1 MPLATL
7 TAEQTA
13 EAMRSGESD
22 LKWLLSDNEVSME
35 LQALLF
41 HHKFNK
47 MKVFLG
53 LGENRA
59 EVRET
64 LRADFGLNPAEGIAM
79 RQQLAMALAAWDA
92 AKEYVS
98 KDNTM
103 RAEARTSH
111 IPRPVTSN
119 EHAAMLKAYEVRY
132 GRLETGETPGK
143 HYLGV
148 KAEEIEDNE
157 PKAES
162 LKEVSSKDDGE
173 DDFLL
178 SEVGKDGNLKVR
190 KGVRDGKMPA
200 DPEELRARLKLVAN
214 CWLFLRTKH
223 SNREWL
229 QDLDD
234 KVFGKYADH
243 LLGKFVHGATVFSH
257 DGGSAVRPP
266 WGLVLSYEFEMRK
279 WAYEQV
285 VREQI
290 TLAEAIK
297 AASKNTELKEK
308 YFVTPYTLGVQQGN
322 AAGTKRTSEVAA
334 EQDQVWD
341 GSKKWGRKGKGR
353 GGRKGG
359 KGGKDKGATKKGD
372 GKGKHSRT
380 PDGRAICYKHNNE
393 NEKCNG
399 QCNMLHVCQRCFDRT
414 HKAFECPS
422 ITEGK

>member
-1 MPLATL
+1 
-7 TAEQTA
+7 
-13 EAMRSGESD
+13 
-22 LKWLLSDNEVSME
+22 
-35 LQALLF
+35 
-41 HHKFNK
+41 
-47 MKVFLG
+47 
-53 LGENRA
+53 
-59 EVRET
+59 
-64 LRADFGLNPAEGIAM
+64 
-79 RQQLAMALAAWDA
+79 
-92 AKEYVS
+92 
-98 KDNTM
+98 M

-132 GRLETGETPGK
+132 GRLESGETPGK

-200 DPEELRARLKLVAN
+200 DPEELRSKLKLVAN

-229 QDLDD
+229 ADLDD
-234 KVFGKYADH
+234 KVFIRYADH
-243 LLGKFVHGATVFSH
+243 LLGKFVNGATVTSL

-266 WGLVLSYEFEMRK
+266 WALVLSYEYEMRK

-285 VREQI
+285 VREQV

-297 AASKNTELKEK
+297 SATKNTELKEK
-308 YFVTPYTLGVQQGN
+308 YFVTPYTLGVQQGGTTGAKRLPE
-322 AAGTKRTSEVAA
+322 AAASDHAGA
-334 EQDQVWD
+334 W
-341 GSKKWGRKGKGR
+341 GKKWGRKGKGSGGGKKGGGR
-353 GGRKGG
+353 GGS
-359 KGGKDKGATKKGD
+359 KDPKAKKGS

-393 NEKCNG
+393 NESCNG
-399 QCNMLHVCQRCFDRT
+399 QCNMLHVCQRCFDRS

-422 ITEGK
+422 KAEE